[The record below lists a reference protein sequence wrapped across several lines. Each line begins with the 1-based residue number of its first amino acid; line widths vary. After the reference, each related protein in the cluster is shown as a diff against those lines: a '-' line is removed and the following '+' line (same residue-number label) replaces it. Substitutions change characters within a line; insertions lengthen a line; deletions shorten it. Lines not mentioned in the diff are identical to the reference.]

1 MVRAKAHEEP
11 DESIEL
17 ARELIAEVQSPEP
30 DATPEVEPAPREWS
44 YAEVARFQ
52 LTGEFPSWYTP

>member
-1 MVRAKAHEEP
+1 MARAKAHEEP

-17 ARELIAEVQSPEP
+17 ARELIAEAQSPEP
-30 DATPEVEPAPREWS
+30 DATNESEAPREWT